1 MFKITTMK
9 WLPTFAFI
17 FLFSYSLS
25 VKCSAQASATTI
37 DSLLKK
43 AFITDELLPMLIDS
57 AIKYS
62 PLTRIG
68 RSNETRIKATHN
80 INKRS
85 IYNVLSIRT
94 SLGYGSNFSAINN
107 QSATISENYTTGSSA
122 FYSIGVGLQLPLS
135 QIINHK
141 DIKKVERSIVEVAV
155 AEKDIT
161 IRTVKQDVLKAYQ
174 DLKLV
179 QKLLSVSS
187 KSKQSSEI
195 IFSLAEKNFL
205 NGQLTV
211 DQVSLVTESHNRAL
225 VDFETNLIKFQT
237 SYMELEAVTGTN
249 LLKLLMSV
257 K

>member
-1 MFKITTMK
+1 MK
-9 WLPTFAFI
+9 WLASIAFTIFI
-17 FLFSYSLS
+17 FAALP
-25 VKCSAQASATTI
+25 VNCSAQAPATTI
-37 DSLLKK
+37 DSLLRK
-43 AFITDELLPMLIDS
+43 AFISDELLPMLIDS

-62 PLTRIG
+62 PQARLS

-85 IYNVLSIRT
+85 IYNALSIRT

-122 FYSIGVGLQLPLS
+122 FYSIGVGLQLPIS

-141 DIKKVERSIVEVAV
+141 DIKKVERSIVEAAV
-155 AEKDIT
+155 ADKDNT
-161 IRTVKQDVLKAYQ
+161 IQNIKQDVIRAYQ

-187 KSKQSSEI
+187 KNKQSSEI
-195 IFSLAEKNFL
+195 IFNLSEKNFL

-211 DQVSLVTESHNRAL
+211 DQVAIVTESHNKAL
-225 VDFETNLIKFQT
+225 IDFETNLIRFQT
-237 SYMELEAVTGTN
+237 SYMELETITGTN
-249 LLKLLMSV
+249 LLSLLMLT

>member
-1 MFKITTMK
+1 MFKLKEMK
-9 WLPTFAFI
+9 WLPSFAFI
-17 FLFSYSLS
+17 FLISFSLS

-62 PLTRIG
+62 PLARIG

-85 IYNVLSIRT
+85 IYNALSIRT

-122 FYSIGVGLQLPLS
+122 FYSIGVGLQLPIS

-141 DIKKVERSIVEVAV
+141 DIKKVERSIVEAAV
-155 AEKDIT
+155 ADKDNTVQT
-161 IRTVKQDVLKAYQ
+161 IKHDVVKAYQ
-174 DLKLV
+174 ELKLS
-179 QKLLSVSS
+179 QKILSVSS
-187 KSKQSSEI
+187 KNKQSAEI
-195 IFSLAEKNFL
+195 IFNLAEKNFL

-225 VDFETNLIKFQT
+225 IEFETNLIKFQT
-237 SYMELEAVTGTN
+237 NYMELEAITGTN
-249 LLKLLMSV
+249 LLTLLMTV